1 MTLQIKKPSAQDG
14 LDTTTHKLN
23 FKTYLKQLIVRLA
36 CYGLISPSLATWLIQ
51 AGGLSHE

>member
-1 MTLQIKKPSAQDG
+1 MTFQIKKPSAQDG